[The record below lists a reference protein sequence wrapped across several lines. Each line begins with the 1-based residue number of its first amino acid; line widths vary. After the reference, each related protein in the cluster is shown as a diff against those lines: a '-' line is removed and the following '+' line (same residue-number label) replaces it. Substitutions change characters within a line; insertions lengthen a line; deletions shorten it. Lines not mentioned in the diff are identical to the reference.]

1 METTVARKMWR
12 TLEPYHSMIYF
23 SPIAAAA
30 YAELGVTGRA
40 GYFAS
45 RAAPLGPVP
54 ASVVIATFFNFKPA
68 LVEHSIP
75 SAWASASPGDL
86 LAARLESADRQL
98 SEIVGADALVSLAM
112 AEAADLARAAADV
125 CSSPGRAL
133 YAAHAALDWPDQPHL
148 ALWHAVTLLREFRGD
163 GHIAALVAEG
173 LDPVEALVTHGATAT
188 VPPGVL
194 QASRG
199 WSDEDWAAAQDRL
212 KARGWFADG
221 ALTPAGDEVRARI
234 ERTTDELAM
243 APWQALGDDDS
254 ARLRTLVRPW
264 SRAVADSGIFINAGQ
279 YQAE

>member
-1 METTVARKMWR
+1 MESTVAHKMWR

-23 SPIAAAA
+23 SPIASSA

-68 LVEHSIP
+68 LVERAIP
-75 SAWASASPGDL
+75 SAWASASPEDL
-86 LAARLESADRQL
+86 LAARLESAHGQL
-98 SEIVGADALVSLAM
+98 RELIGADALDSAPM
-112 AEAADLARAAADV
+112 AEAAELACAAAAM

-133 YAAHAALDWPDQPHL
+133 YAAHAALAWPDEPHL
-148 ALWHAVTLLREFRGD
+148 VLWHAITLLREFRGD

-173 LDPVEALVTHGATAT
+173 LDPVEALVTHGATST
-188 VPPGVL
+188 FPPGVL
-194 QASRG
+194 QSSRG
-199 WSDEDWAAAQDRL
+199 WSDQDWAAAQDRL
-212 KARGWFADG
+212 HARGWFADG
-221 ALTPAGDEVRARI
+221 ALTAAGNEGRARI

-243 APWQALGDDDS
+243 APWQALGDADS
-254 ARLRTLVRPW
+254 TRLRTLVRPW
-264 SRAVADSGIFINAGQ
+264 SRAVADSGIFIDAGH